1 MIKEALNEFAAK
13 TARTFEDRAA
23 TVGASDVGQCAR
35 KISWQKMEGDPEYQ
49 AARDPDF
56 VEGWGAA
63 VRGSTFETHFWL
75 RALRARFKKKLHYAG
90 KGQRTLVSGFLS
102 ATPDALLAQLPRDVL
117 SPLGVPDIGPSSEL
131 VLECKTVDP
140 RTKLDEPKPEHVLQ
154 AQVQLGLFRETTKHR
169 PDYALLSYVNASFW
183 DDVTEFPVHFD
194 PGIYENAQARATAI
208 MLSRTAEELRPEGW
222 IAGGSE
228 CNYCPFTRAC
238 GRERHAVPNGE
249 DFQVPSQLLA
259 EFSDIAHDVKDLQRK
274 AEVATSN
281 LRGAQ
286 HELKE
291 RLRLHNLR
299 RIAGDGFSITW
310 SAVKGRP
317 SYDIPAIREAAAAA
331 GVDLTKFERTGEPSD
346 RLEVRVNEPSR
357 LDHVK

>member
-1 MIKEALNEFAAK
+1 MIRETLHEFAIK
-13 TARTFEDRAA
+13 TARTFEDRTA
-23 TVGASDVGQCAR
+23 TIGASDVGQCAR
-35 KISWQKMEGDPEYQ
+35 KVFWWKMEGDPEYE

-56 VEGWGAA
+56 VESWGAA

-90 KGQRTLVSGFLS
+90 KAQRTLVSGYLS
-102 ATPDALLAQLPRDVL
+102 ATPDGLLTKLPRDIL
-117 SPLGVPDIGPSSEL
+117 ASLGVPDIGKSGEL

-154 AQVQLGLFRETTKHR
+154 AQVQLNLFHETTKHH
-169 PDYALLSYVNASFW
+169 PDYALISYINASFW
-183 DDVTEFPVHFD
+183 DDVAEFPVRFD
-194 PGIYENAQARATAI
+194 PGIYEKAQARATEI
-208 MLSRTAEELRPEGW
+208 MLARSAEELRPEGW

-238 GRERHAVPNGE
+238 GRERHAVPTGE
-249 DFQVPSQLLA
+249 DFQLPTQLLA
-259 EFSDIAHDVKDLQRK
+259 EFSDMARDVKDLQRK

-286 HELKE
+286 HDLKE
-291 RLRLHNLR
+291 RLRVHNLR
-299 RIAGDGFSITW
+299 RVAGDGFSITW

-331 GVDLTKFERTGEPSD
+331 GVDLTKFETMGQPSD